1 MNSEFAMR
9 LLPVSFSALLVITTA
24 YGCASAPE
32 GDVSEEEST
41 AEELSAAAVT
51 DDLPV
56 GTVLEATT
64 AVNLRNGPATTDRVL
79 RVVPAGGRVT
89 VVASKPENGFRKV
102 NYAGTIGWSFGT
114 YYVKPGTSTILFPI
128 QNKNVV
134 DPPSTWSQDQGVDI
148 ATKGAAC
155 GSNAVLVAVAD
166 GTIVREGISGFG
178 PAAPVLHVEG
188 GPLNGRYIY
197 YGHALPARV
206 PVGAHVK
213 RGQPIADVGCGIVGD
228 SSGPH
233 LEIGI
238 SVPGGPTCCPGVHQT
253 SAEMLRLLLA
263 AWNAK

>member
-1 MNSEFAMR
+1 MR
-9 LLPVSFSALLVITTA
+9 VLPVSFSALLVTITA
-24 YGCASAPE
+24 YGCASAPDPE
-32 GDVSEEEST
+32 AEST
-41 AEELSAAAVT
+41 TSSSAEELSTAAVT

-64 AVNLRNGPATTDRVL
+64 DVNLRTGPSTSDRVL
-79 RVVPAGGRVT
+79 RVVPTGAHVT

-102 NYAGTIGWSFGT
+102 DYAGTTGWSFGA

-128 QNKNVV
+128 QPRAVV

-148 ATKGAAC
+148 ATVGAAC
-155 GSNAVLVAVAD
+155 GSRAVLVAVAD

-206 PVGAHVK
+206 AVGAHVK
-213 RGQPIADVGCGIVGD
+213 RGEAIADVGCGIVGD

-238 SVPGGPTCCPGVHQT
+238 SAPGGPTCCPGVHQT

-263 AWNAK
+263 AYHAP